1 MSGIDV
7 DGEVKQLVTE
17 IKRLGTPGPDGKITY
32 VEGTCISFSYA
43 L

>member
-17 IKRLGTPGPDGKITY
+17 IKRLGTAGADGKITY
-32 VEGTCISFSYA
+32 VEGNCISFNFA